1 MSWHERKSICVEAAH
16 SYSRDY
22 YMTEADVG
30 VLESG
35 SPKQSAREQARIR
48 DEKKARAD
56 VDERQEQTDPD

>member
-1 MSWHERKSICVEAAH
+1 
-16 SYSRDY
+16 
-22 YMTEADVG
+22 MTEADVG